1 MQCIFFY
8 KYAINLQISNRKKA
22 RKKKKHPNMWK
33 LKRTLFKQSIGQ
45 IRNHRQTVKHLE
57 IHKNEDTAYQILW
70 DTVKTMLR
78 EQFKAGR
85 C

>member
-1 MQCIFFY
+1 
-8 KYAINLQISNRKKA
+8 
-22 RKKKKHPNMWK
+22 MWK